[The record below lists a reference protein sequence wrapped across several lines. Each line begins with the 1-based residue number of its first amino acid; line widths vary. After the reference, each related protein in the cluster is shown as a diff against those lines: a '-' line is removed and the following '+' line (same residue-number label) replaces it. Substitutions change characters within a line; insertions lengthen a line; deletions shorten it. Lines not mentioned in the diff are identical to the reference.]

1 MTKIELVKANVQ
13 MYIEART
20 KEVERL
26 QAEIKESASRYSAYD
41 LITLLPNKI
50 KDLEQAMNELK
61 MYKEQM
67 KALEFIGKED

>member
-1 MTKIELVKANVQ
+1 MTKIELVRANVQ
-13 MYIEART
+13 MYIEERT

-26 QAEIKESASRYSAYD
+26 QAKVKESASRYSAYD
-41 LITLLPNKI
+41 LTTLLPNKI

-67 KALEFIGKED
+67 KALEFISKED